1 MSNKDDN
8 TNLIVGSLVVG
19 GLVGLGLYYFSDA
32 KNKKWVKK
40 ELQNYYDQGE
50 EIFEQAK
57 GKFAKVSKGS
67 SLNGMNMAIG
77 SIAGAVIGVAAVH
90 LLTQNPKK
98 AAPLLRDVTNKAE
111 KWMNTAKG
119 ILENV
124 DESLNHEEEEED
136 NRSTLDNVLHLASVG
151 FKIYNNIRE
160 RR

>member
-8 TNLIVGSLVVG
+8 TNLIAASLVAG
-19 GLVGLGLYYFSDA
+19 GLVGLGLYFLSDA

-50 EIFEQAK
+50 EIYEQAK
-57 GKFAKVSKGS
+57 DKFVKVSKDS
-67 SLNGMNMAIG
+67 SFNGLNIAIG
-77 SIAGAVIGVAAVH
+77 SIAGAVLGVAAVH
-90 LLTQNPKK
+90 LLSKNPKK
-98 AAPLLRDVTNKAE
+98 AAPLLRDVTNRAE

-124 DESLNHEEEEED
+124 DESLNHEEEEEGR
-136 NRSTLDNVLHLASVG
+136 RSTLDDVLHLASVG